1 VEEGL
6 PGAHCALQPLFS
18 SESSGSISFLIS
30 GPVVFAARLTRT
42 DYGEIGYTPLFSTM
56 NPSHPPH
63 RCADLE
69 SAREVDDEEEA
80 WEHGLSIAILILGHS
95 FRCRRVL

>member
-1 VEEGL
+1 
-6 PGAHCALQPLFS
+6 
-18 SESSGSISFLIS
+18 
-30 GPVVFAARLTRT
+30 
-42 DYGEIGYTPLFSTM
+42 M